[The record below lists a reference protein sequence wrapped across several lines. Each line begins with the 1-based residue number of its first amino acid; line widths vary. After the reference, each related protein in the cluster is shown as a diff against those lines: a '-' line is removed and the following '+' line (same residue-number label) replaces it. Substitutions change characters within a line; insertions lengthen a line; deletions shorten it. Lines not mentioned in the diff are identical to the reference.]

1 LIHTL
6 KTPLTDIYGNDPT
19 VPDHRRK
26 RLDALIEN
34 YRARYGAC
42 QVRIISTPGR
52 TEIGGNH
59 TDHNNGKVIAASINL
74 DTLGAAARNNTGKA
88 ALYSHEFNEEFVVGI
103 DDLDIR
109 EEEQGSTAALMRG
122 ILRGFK
128 DSGHSIGGFTCYIQ
142 SDVRVGS
149 GLSSSASI
157 EVFIGTVLNVLY
169 NNGNVEPLSIARI
182 GQYAENAYFGKPC
195 GLMDQ
200 IACAYGGV
208 VGIDFENPNEPK
220 IEKLEL
226 DMSSYGYCLLIV
238 DTGGTHADLTSEY
251 ASVPH
256 EMRMV
261 AEVLGKKNCREIT
274 SDELYSNLPEL
285 RRTVHER
292 PILRALH
299 FLEENKRVDRQID
312 LLKRGMFHDFLLL
325 VNESGNSSMKLLQ
338 NVYPSIN
345 AKQQPITL
353 GLALTERYISSIGE
367 GAVRVHGGGFA
378 GTYQVF
384 LRSEALQVYRELI
397 ELLFG
402 YGSVKT
408 LAIRRAGSIVL

>member
-1 LIHTL
+1 L

-88 ALYSHEFNEEFVVGI
+88 ALYSHEFNEEFVVGV

-109 EEEQGSTAALMRG
+109 EEEQGSTTALMRG

-128 DSGHSIGGFTCYIQ
+128 DSGYSIGGFTCYIQ

-226 DMSSYGYCLLIV
+226 DLSTYGYCLLIV

-261 AEVLGKKNCREIT
+261 AEALGKKNCREIT
-274 SDELYSNLPEL
+274 SDVLYSNLPEL
-285 RRTVHER
+285 RRTVRER

-338 NVYPSIN
+338 NVYPSVN